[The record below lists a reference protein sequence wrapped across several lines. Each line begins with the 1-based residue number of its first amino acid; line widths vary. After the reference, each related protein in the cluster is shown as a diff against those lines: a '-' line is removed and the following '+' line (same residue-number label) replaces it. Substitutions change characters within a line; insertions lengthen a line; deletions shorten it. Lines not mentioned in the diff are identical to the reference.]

1 MTVEDDVVGTLSKS
15 ELPTKSM
22 KSKKK
27 INEKL
32 AVNPLHV
39 LKDVRVEGGKSSERG
54 TLCGAERRMRTTR
67 DDTWSSSDANGVTCS
82 KKTEKKKRK
91 REVETN
97 VSTMHENNRKDEQN
111 EGTRTDDCTEGKS
124 EKVKKKRR
132 KKEKS
137 VDNMGLEEKRGVG
150 NDDSH
155 AVSQDTNAA
164 KDDLS
169 VVDKGGRSGK
179 FQKKKRKKEKMG
191 DGLGSEENSG
201 VENNEYG
208 LQAVSQDKDPAKDDL
223 SVIDKGGRL
232 GKFQKKKRK
241 KEKMGDGL
249 GSEENSGVAN
259 YEDGSQAVSQ
269 DKDTAK
275 DDLSVV
281 DKGGR
286 SGRFLKKKRKKE
298 KMGDGLGSEENNEY
312 GSQAVSQDKDTAKD
326 DLSTEK
332 GGQMP
337 SIATEIA
344 ENKRKC
350 DRKQGTITGGNAEK
364 VKRKKKRN
372 KKEMREDDVGSVG
385 DGAIP
390 FTSVDGKPAI
400 GVQDDSSNGKKANNN
415 RSNGK
420 TPKSSKKKVSF
431 SSEVEVF
438 PVSNASESGEHRSED
453 GVVRGKR
460 FSKDEDAKIKE
471 AVYDYIEMH
480 DLGEDGL
487 DMVLNSKKHPELRH
501 CWKEIGAAIPYRPY
515 TAIYYR
521 AQTLFR
527 SDENHK
533 WTEEEKEL
541 ILKHQKTHGNRWK
554 ELAEEL
560 GRHRFHVKDTW
571 RRIHLPNLKKGHWSQ
586 DEYQK
591 LFDLVNTDMQLRISE
606 EKKSKHGMLR
616 DNVSWTAISDKL
628 STRSDSTC
636 CAKWYTQLSSPMVAE
651 GLWSDTDDYRL
662 IDALYKL
669 DATCTENVDW
679 DNLLDHR
686 SGDICLK
693 RWKQMVLHIGN
704 HAIKSF
710 SEQVEVLAKRYCPS
724 LIEVREVWDSKPLV
738 P

>member
-1 MTVEDDVVGTLSKS
+1 MTVEDDVVGTLAKS

-27 INEKL
+27 INEKV
-32 AVNPLHV
+32 AANPLHV
-39 LKDVRVEGGKSSERG
+39 LKDVRVEGGKSSEKG
-54 TLCGAERRMRTTR
+54 NLGGVERRMRTTR
-67 DDTWSSSDANGVTCS
+67 DDTWNSSDTNGVSC

-132 KKEKS
+132 KKEKR

-169 VVDKGGRSGK
+169 VVDKEGRSGK

-208 LQAVSQDKDPAKDDL
+208 LQAVSQDKDTAKDDL
-223 SVIDKGGRL
+223 SVIDKGGRP
-232 GKFQKKKRK
+232 GKFQ
-241 KEKMGDGL
+241 
-249 GSEENSGVAN
+249 
-259 YEDGSQAVSQ
+259 
-269 DKDTAK
+269 
-275 DDLSVV
+275 
-281 DKGGR
+281 
-286 SGRFLKKKRKKE
+286 KKKRKKE

-332 GGQMP
+332 GGHIP

-390 FTSVDGKPAI
+390 FTSVDGKPAS

-541 ILKHQKTHGNRWK
+541 ILKHQKTHGNQWK